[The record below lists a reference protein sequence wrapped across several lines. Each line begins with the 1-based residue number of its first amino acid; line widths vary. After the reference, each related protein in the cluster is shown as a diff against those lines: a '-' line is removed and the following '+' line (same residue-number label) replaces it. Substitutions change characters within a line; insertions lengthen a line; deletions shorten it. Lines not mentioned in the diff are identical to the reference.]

1 MNGLIRTV
9 AAVIG
14 AIIYP
19 GVGHLVLRA
28 WRRAFAWFG
37 ISFLTAYVAI
47 LLSDVPVSE
56 LRTVEDALEIQAMLP
71 WQATAAILFVSVLNV
86 VDVYRVATRDSPES
100 EEPEG
105 PTCPNCGGE
114 LDEEL
119 DFCPWCTERLDATS
133 R

>member
-71 WQATAAILFVSVLNV
+71 WQATAAILFVSVLGYIAFRTGLVGNRLEEEIASRLV
-86 VDVYRVATRDSPES
+86 ELGDSLEVALLHTDDRIEV
-100 EEPEG
+100 
-105 PTCPNCGGE
+105 
-114 LDEEL
+114 
-119 DFCPWCTERLDATS
+119 
-133 R
+133 